1 MYRCVKRVFDFVSAL
16 LLLVVSSPLLFV
28 LAVLV
33 RLNLGSP
40 VFFTQ
45 ERTGKKMRRF
55 KLIKAG
61 RSLLQPCVILP
72 GNFCRIIREP
82 RDSDDSYA
90 LLLWMNYPN

>member
-55 KLIKAG
+55 
-61 RSLLQPCVILP
+61 
-72 GNFCRIIREP
+72 EP
-82 RDSDDSYA
+82 
-90 LLLWMNYPN
+90 

>member
-55 KLIKAG
+55 KFKSSSTASMI
-61 RSLLQPCVILP
+61 SP
-72 GNFCRIIREP
+72 
-82 RDSDDSYA
+82 DDSYA